1 MLQAKI
7 ILTVIASTLASSH
20 ELFADSPNRK
30 TDEVAIKAV
39 IDKRTEGF
47 NQKDAAA
54 QAALFTDE
62 ADFYASN
69 GTVSVVGPQRIKSLL
84 NIVQS
89 GPLKNAT
96 IEQKVTKVSFIT
108 PEIALAT
115 IELTMKRTE
124 RDGGTY
130 KNRGLR
136 VMVKQDGKWK
146 IRTFMNQ
153 RVIEGRVSP
162 EDVKEQGHKATPP
175 SRSTDS
181 KGVEISDEEA
191 QALLKYFDRNR
202 DGKVTKDEKMSPAL
216 ARQFD
221 QWDKNNNGTLDL
233 DELKVAGIRPYSGKL
248 FLEKFDANND
258 GVLKGNEIQGPLAR
272 NWERLDAN
280 EDGELTEKEL
290 ERRRGFFP
298 AGTFVAGE
306 QRNDPSFSPVVA
318 NPRFTK
324 SNAPTVAIDEG
335 HFNFHTM
342 GERFK
347 PFADVLKADGC
358 SVVAHKGR
366 FTGKSLSAVDILVI
380 ANAISVKGSDS
391 AFTKDEIDVLK
402 SWVTNGGALML
413 LADHQPYGE
422 FASMLADAF
431 GCKMSDGFVRRG
443 DSGRIV
449 FSHDN
454 GQLSEHAITRGLE
467 KEKPVTSVKSFTGQA
482 LKLSEQFTSLLSL
495 GEGSTLRYDDGQSG
509 EAAAKPQD
517 VSGWSQGGVAKLG
530 KGRIAIFGEAGMFSA
545 QISAAHR
552 KMGMVA
558 EGAEQNQQFLLNV
571 IRWLADSL

>member
-1 MLQAKI
+1 MSSKLVAFTLVLVSVLGQQAISQGNVPADVTAITK
-7 ILTVIASTLASSH
+7 VIA
-20 ELFADSPNRK
+20 
-30 TDEVAIKAV
+30 
-39 IDKRTEGF
+39 KRTTGF
-47 NQKDAAA
+47 NKKDAAA
-54 QAALFTDE
+54 QAQLFTSD

-69 GTVSVVGPQRIKSLL
+69 GTVHVVGIKQVEKVL
-84 NIVQS
+84 NLVHN
-89 GPLKNAT
+89 GVLKHAT
-96 IEQKVTKVSFIT
+96 LEQTVTKVSFLS
-108 PEIALAT
+108 PEIAVVTLDL
-115 IELTMKRTE
+115 IMSRPEE
-124 RDGGTY
+124 HGGTY
-130 KNRGLR
+130 RNRGLR
-136 VMVKQDGKWK
+136 VMVKKKGEWR
-146 IRTFMNQ
+146 IRTSMNQ

-162 EDVKEQGHKATPP
+162 ADVNEQLQKSTPP

-181 KGVEISDEEA
+181 EGVEISDEEA
-191 QALLKYFDRNR
+191 QALLKYLDRNR

-216 ARQFD
+216 ASQFD
-221 QWDKNNNGTLDL
+221 QWDKNNDGTLDL
-233 DELKVAGIRPYSGKL
+233 AEFKVAGIRPYSGKL

-280 EDGELTEKEL
+280 KDGELTEKEL
-290 ERRRGFFP
+290 DRRRGFFP
-298 AGTFVAGE
+298 AGTFVSGE

-366 FTGKSLSAVDILVI
+366 FTAESLNNIDILVI
-380 ANAISVKGSDS
+380 ANAISVKGSGS
-391 AFTKDEIDVLK
+391 AFTKGEIDVLK
-402 SWVTNGGALML
+402 SWVNNGGALML

-449 FSHDN
+449 FSYEN
-454 GQLSEHAITRGLE
+454 GQLAKHAITHGLE
-467 KEKPVTSVKSFTGQA
+467 NDKPVTSVKTFTGQA

-495 GEGSTLRYDDGQSG
+495 GEGSTLRYDAG
-509 EAAAKPQD
+509 ERGEPIEPQD

-530 KGRIAIFGEAGMFSA
+530 TGRIAIFGEAGMFSA
-545 QISAAHR
+545 QISASHR

-571 IRWLADSL
+571 IRWLANSL